1 MCATYLL
8 GDDDNKKKT
17 NKKRRLTKRS
27 KASCGLRGAHLISE
41 PLAAFLSSDDAR
53 DPLGKGRRRQ
63 PSAEQR
69 ERKR

>member
-1 MCATYLL
+1 M
-8 GDDDNKKKT
+8 GNDGNNKNFFKKS
-17 NKKRRLTKRS
+17 KKRRLTKRS

-53 DPLGKGRRRQ
+53 DTFGKGRRRQ